1 LSSGVRYSA
10 HIPLPYP
17 AISLVAA
24 RHMTVR
30 LICSGNHVSL
40 FCDSPAFDRRRV
52 LDVSKLAPL
61 SLAYTVARASA
72 DQAALLDIFISVAA
86 SKIAV
91 VSLLISP
98 C

>member
-1 LSSGVRYSA
+1 VRYSA

-52 LDVSKLAPL
+52 LDVSKLA
-61 SLAYTVARASA
+61 YTVARASA